1 MLHSCYYFFLNMLNL
16 QNYAKGNQK
25 FYFALKQNTTTFLK
39 NVPYEK
45 DPMSQKKIHKP
56 ESSIT
61 SDSFQ
66 SRAVHDVGGLACLYY
81 LKEEV

>member
-1 MLHSCYYFFLNMLNL
+1 MLLFFLNMLNL
-16 QNYAKGNQK
+16 QNYAKGSQK

-39 NVPYEK
+39 NIPYEK

-66 SRAVHDVGGLACLYY
+66 SKAVHDVGGLACLYY